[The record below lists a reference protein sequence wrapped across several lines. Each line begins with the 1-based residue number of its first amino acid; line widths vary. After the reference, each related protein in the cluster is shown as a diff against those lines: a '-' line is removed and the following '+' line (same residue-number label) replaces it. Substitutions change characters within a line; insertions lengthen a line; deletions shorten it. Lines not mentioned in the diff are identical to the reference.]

1 MDELP
6 IFPLHTVLFP
16 GQPLPLHIFEERYKQ
31 LIKDCLE
38 LDNSFGVVLIKS
50 GVEAFGPIPEPHAIG
65 CSARIIEIQPLSEG
79 RMNIIT
85 LGENRIRIKA
95 IQKSDPY
102 LVGHVESYPLASANP
117 AQFRQTSQHL
127 IPRLKRYMG
136 LLNQIEDGSIDPDKL
151 PDDPVMLA
159 YLAAVLLE
167 VPLETKQDLLE
178 TEAVNELYEKL
189 AVIYRLEISFLKAEI
204 ERGKQPNTSIIT
216 PN

>member
-1 MDELP
+1 MAELP

-38 LDNSFGVVLIKS
+38 LDNTFGVVFIKT
-50 GVEAFGPIPEPHAIG
+50 GVEAFGPIPEPHDIG

-85 LGENRIRIKA
+85 LGENRIRIKD
-95 IQKSDPY
+95 IHKTDPY
-102 LVGHVESYPLASANP
+102 LVGEVESFPITAADP
-117 AQFRQTSQHL
+117 AQLSLTSRYL
-127 IPRLKRYMG
+127 IPRLKRYMDF
-136 LLNQIEDGSIDPDKL
+136 LNQVEEGSLESEKL
-151 PDDPVMLA
+151 PEDPVMLA

-167 VPLETKQDLLE
+167 VPLDIKQDLLE
-178 TEAVNELYEKL
+178 TEGVNDLYEKL
-189 AVIYRLEISFLKAEI
+189 NVIYRREISLLKAEI